1 MTNEIAILM
10 AAGMG
15 SRMAPLTDKIPKP
28 LVKVHGRSMIETVI
42 EGLEMRGV
50 KHIYVIVGY
59 KSEQFA
65 FLPEKYEHLSLIEN
79 KEYQIVNNISSIR
92 AAIPVMGNEDC
103 FFCEADLYVSD
114 PSIFSADLDHSC
126 YYGIMIGG
134 HSDDWVLEQDKD
146 GRIVRIGK
154 YGDDCYNMCGVAYF
168 KKDDVKRVADAIEEK
183 YRHPGT
189 YENLFWDDVVN
200 ENLANIDLTVHGIRR
215 EQIVEIDTQ
224 KELEQIDPDYRKY
237 N

>member
-79 KEYQIVNNISSIR
+79 KEYQTVNNISSIR

-189 YENLFWDDVVN
+189 YENLFWGSPFM
-200 ENLANIDLTVHGIRR
+200 HSRR
-215 EQIVEIDTQ
+215 PGKRVSSD
-224 KELEQIDPDYRKY
+224 
-237 N
+237 

>member
-1 MTNEIAILM
+1 M

-79 KEYQIVNNISSIR
+79 KEYQTVNNISSIR

-126 YYGIMIGG
+126 YYGIMIPG

>member
-42 EGLEMRGV
+42 EGLETRGV

-79 KEYQIVNNISSIR
+79 KEYQTVNNISSIR